1 MKRNMLVITIGG
13 MIGAT
18 AIALG
23 WLVLPENFLGVFVI
37 FGGLMYC
44 IGGSLFLA
52 FGRPPQRVVNAPSSD
67 RTLLYLVPGALLVL
81 LASPLE
87 YHYLLPALPRGPLLP
102 WLGILL
108 LTSGLALRLW
118 TRQVLKDAYQGNL
131 QVQPGQQL
139 ITGGPYSWVR
149 HPGYLAFLIMA
160 GGLALGFS
168 SLTGLLGVGLLAT
181 GFYMRIQVEEQMLYR
196 AFGQQYIDYA
206 QRTGCVLPLFQR
218 RKQE

>member
-1 MKRNMLVITIGG
+1 MLVITI
-13 MIGAT
+13 
-18 AIALG
+18 
-23 WLVLPENFLGVFVI
+23 
-37 FGGLMYC
+37 GGLMYC

-52 FGRPPQRVVNAPSSD
+52 FGRPPQQVVNAPSSD

-81 LASPLE
+81 LAS
-87 YHYLLPALPRGPLLP
+87 GF
-102 WLGILL
+102 
-108 LTSGLALRLW
+108 ALRLW

-139 ITGGPYSWVR
+139 ITGGPYCWVR

-160 GGLALGFS
+160 GGLALDFS
-168 SLTGLLGVGLLAT
+168 SLTGLVGVGLLTT
-181 GFYMRIQVEEQMLYR
+181 GFYLRIQVEEQMLYR

-206 QRTGCVLPLFQR
+206 QRTGCVLPLFQW